1 MRSNKSK
8 QIAPRDLFAKNSSD
22 LFFKLAASLLSTRT
36 SKTYRSHFY
45 RHKHLLDQQMSS
57 ILQQHWLSHPDS
69 KHLCEIL
76 SEFAPLKSH
85 DIPKPLRA
93 KFDEWHSRF
102 PQDSQFFKDSLN
114 FFNHQ
119 QSQSH
124 LSVRD
129 FLLSPSGRKWFQDRR
144 RLQRKASH
152 PWDRPFKASKRNSL
166 KRRLLVQQLLRAYPF
181 LSLEDLKSL
190 AIPNAQEQ
198 WERFPFRVHYRQQAL
213 DEVKKFWTQLQR
225 ANKID

>member
-1 MRSNKSK
+1 MRPNKSK
-8 QIAPRDLFAKNSSD
+8 QIPPRDLPAKNSSD

-45 RHKHLLDQQMSS
+45 RNKHLLDQKMSG
-57 ILQQHWLSHPDS
+57 ILQRHWLYDS
-69 KHLCEIL
+69 DSMRLCEIL

-85 DIPKPLRA
+85 DVPKPLRTR
-93 KFDEWHSRF
+93 FVYWQSRF
-102 PQDSQFFKDSLN
+102 PQDSQFFRDSRN
-114 FFNHQ
+114 FFDHL

-124 LSVRD
+124 LSLRE
-129 FLLSPSGRKWFQDRR
+129 FLLSASGQKWFQDRR
-144 RLQRKASH
+144 RLLRKASH
-152 PWDRPFKASKRNSL
+152 DWDRPFKASKRNSL

-190 AIPNAQEQ
+190 AIPNAQEH
-198 WERFPFRVHYRQQAL
+198 WERFPFRLHYRQRAL
-213 DEVKKFWTQLQR
+213 DEVKTFWTHLQR